1 MKMFNEI
8 MRFAKMGSGN
18 TVMTVMVI
26 MMMMVMRVLLIASS
40 VAMMG
45 WEREREEQPGR
56 YLHLM
61 RCDGVK

>member
-45 WEREREEQPGR
+45 WE
-56 YLHLM
+56 
-61 RCDGVK
+61 

>member
-8 MRFAKMGSGN
+8 MRFAKMGLRR
-18 TVMTVMVI
+18 TLMTVMVI

-45 WEREREEQPGR
+45 WERVRRTTREIFA
-56 YLHLM
+56 LDAM
-61 RCDGVK
+61 